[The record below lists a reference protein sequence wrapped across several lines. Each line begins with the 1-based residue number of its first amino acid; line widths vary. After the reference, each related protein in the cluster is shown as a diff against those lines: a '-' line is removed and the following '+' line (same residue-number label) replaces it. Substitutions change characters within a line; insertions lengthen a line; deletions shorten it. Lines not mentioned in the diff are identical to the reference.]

1 MATTDLAQV
10 TAVADIEIDGELL
23 WVSPGVNAG
32 GRYWALLTPSD
43 LRAGVV
49 TEHEDGTADAV
60 VGTVARPAVS
70 VQAAA
75 EWVVAV
81 LRGAWPC
88 SCGCGRPFHQ
98 HNPNVKD
105 GAL

>member
-23 WVSPGVNAG
+23 WVSPGVSAG

-49 TEHEDGTADAV
+49 AEHADGTADAV
-60 VGTVARPAVS
+60 IGTVTQPARS

-75 EWVVAV
+75 VLVVAA
-81 LRGAWPC
+81 LRGLCP
-88 SCGCGRPFHQ
+88 CGCGYPLHK
-98 HNPNVKD
+98 HNPNATD